1 MRVYLAGPMTGIPA
15 MNFPAFD
22 AAATDLRAR
31 GYDVVSPSELDDPE
45 DRSAALGSED
55 GDLSKLESGKSWGD
69 FLARD
74 VKLIADEG
82 IEAIVVLPDW
92 EQSRGARLETFIGRL
107 CGLPIVHYQTGYEL
121 PGVRRW
127 DIVVAHGSSETPP
140 EYATIEDPVVEQVEG
155 FRIGDRVYHRFAQRH
170 GTVDSFDRRMPIEQS
185 DIMVKFDDE
194 WGTLMCDADNLT
206 YQVDL
211 LKPAVLSTA
220 EQFDKMF
227 GPKDGEVRVTNA
239 QTGGQKGSKP
249 QAMSLLP
256 WDVLMFD
263 VAPLYFKGAEKYE
276 RDNWR
281 KGYDWSLSF
290 DALARHLAQFHGGQW
305 LDEETDCAHLASV
318 VFHACALMYFYR
330 SHPELND
337 VNELD
342 GS

>member
-15 MNFPAFD
+15 MNFHAFD
-22 AAATDLRAR
+22 AAAADLRAR

-45 DRSAALGSED
+45 DRAAALGSED

-92 EQSRGARLETFIGRL
+92 EQSRGARLETFVGRL
-107 CGLPIVHYQTGYEL
+107 CGLPILLYRKGDNL
-121 PGVRRW
+121 PGMCRW
-127 DIVVAHGSSETPP
+127 DIVVAHGSGDTPF
-140 EYATIEDPVVEQVEG
+140 EYATVQDPVVEEIGG
-155 FRIGDRVYHRFAQRH
+155 FKIGDRVYHIHTGRY
-170 GTVDSFDRRMPIEQS
+170 GDVKSFT
-185 DIMVKFDDE
+185 DDQNI
-194 WGTLMCDADNLT
+194 LMHWA
-206 YQVDL
+206 
-211 LKPAVLSTA
+211 K
-220 EQFDKMF
+220 QFTEMF
-227 GPKDGEVRVTNA
+227 SPNDGEVRVTNA

-256 WDVLMFD
+256 WDILMLD

-305 LDEETDCAHLASV
+305 LDEETGCAHLASV

-337 VNELD
+337 VNELEAVD
-342 GS
+342 A